1 MKTTLGNSMF
11 SWIKAMLLRE
21 LTSWESI
28 DENAVEILKQE
39 FGCQKNENAWERLV
53 AEFYVTCYI

>member
-1 MKTTLGNSMF
+1 MF
-11 SWIKAMLLRE
+11 LRE
-21 LTSWESI
+21 LASWESI